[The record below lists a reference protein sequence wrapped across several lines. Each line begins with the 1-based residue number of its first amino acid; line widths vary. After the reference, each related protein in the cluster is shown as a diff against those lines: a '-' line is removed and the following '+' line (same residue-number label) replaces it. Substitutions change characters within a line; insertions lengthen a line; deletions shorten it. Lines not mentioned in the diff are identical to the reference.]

1 MPMTNVEI
9 MKKVEML
16 STELSANG
24 GLMPPMV
31 AKKFIV
37 GAVASAPFLRVT
49 RTVMMTE
56 PEQTFPKLTI
66 AGRVLHAANESETP
80 PSANFVAPDTDEVSI
95 TTKELVA
102 VVPLSDSVFEDN
114 IEGKQLWNTVEGL
127 MRKKCAAD
135 VQDNF
140 VNGDITSADPDLA
153 LFDGLLALVTSNT
166 VDASAAVWSSTLAV
180 AGTLALDEEYLEQ
193 EKQNLRWL
201 GSYRTELKYRLATS
215 ARLTGLGDILIEKER
230 NLPVMGVEMINIP
243 KWPTNQSPGS
253 RTTEILMNPKQFV
266 GGWHRNIKV
275 EFERKATARKTYLV
289 ISVRV
294 GCALEQELATASV
307 YNISVA

>member
-1 MPMTNVEI
+1 MAMSNTEI

-16 STELSANG
+16 STELTTNG
-24 GLMPPMV
+24 GLMPVKV

-37 GAVASAPFLRVT
+37 GAVASAPLLRVM

-56 PEQTFPKLTI
+56 PEQKFPKLTI
-66 AGRVLHAANESETP
+66 TGRVLHAANESEMP
-80 PSANFVAPDTDEVSI
+80 AAANFVAPGTDEVSI
-95 TTKELVA
+95 TTKEMVA

-114 IEGKQLWNTVEGL
+114 VEGKQLWSTVEGL
-127 MRKKCAAD
+127 MRRKCAAD
-135 VQDNF
+135 VQENF
-140 VNGDITSADPDLA
+140 VSGDTTSSDADLA

-166 VDASAAVWSSTLAV
+166 VDGSAAVWSTTLAV
-180 AGTLALDEEYLEQ
+180 AGMLALDEEYYEQ
-193 EKQNLRWL
+193 EKKNLRWV
-201 GSYRTELKYRLATS
+201 GSYKTELKYRLAQS
-215 ARLTGLGDILIEKER
+215 ARLTGLGDVLIEKEK
-230 NLPVMGVEMINIP
+230 NLPVMGTEMIDIP

-253 RTTEILMNPKQFV
+253 RTTEILLNPKQFV

-275 EFERKATARKTYLV
+275 EFERKATARKTYMV
-289 ISVRV
+289 ISLRV